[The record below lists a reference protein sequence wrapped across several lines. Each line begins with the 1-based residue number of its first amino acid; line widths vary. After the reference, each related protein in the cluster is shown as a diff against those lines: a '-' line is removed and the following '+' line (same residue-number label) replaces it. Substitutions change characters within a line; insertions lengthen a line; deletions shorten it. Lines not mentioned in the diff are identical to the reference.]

1 MMRRIVGIASVLGLA
16 LSTLMLLGTGPAFAC
31 SCVVATTAQ
40 HIEQADLV
48 FTGEVVAVKR
58 DRQTATYAVRANRVF
73 KGELLEQD
81 VTIESASSGSSCGI
95 DLPESEPAVF
105 FVNTAADSLQANA
118 CGGTTLST
126 AALEGEV
133 TAALGA
139 GQAPPGSS
147 AAGAPA
153 ADPDADGSALFDVG
167 TGELALAV
175 GLGIL
180 ALVAAVGFGVLAS
193 RRRRS

>member
-48 FTGEVVAVKR
+48 FTGEVVAVSR

-81 VTIESASSGSSCGI
+81 VTIESSSSGSSCGI

-126 AALEGEV
+126 AALEGEI
-133 TAALGA
+133 TAALGD
-139 GQAPPGSS
+139 GKVPPGVTT
-147 AAGAPA
+147 ADDPGNEKPA
-153 ADPDADGSALFDVG
+153 ADPGS
-167 TGELALAV
+167 GELALAV